1 MKEITRRLY
10 TKPVMLGM
18 AFLVG
23 AMLVVGLFVTS
34 TSNAASTFI
43 PKGDDRFETTGNG
56 ETFHNFGAVP
66 VPAGFFGTTSEA
78 FSGVVPLVGVP
89 IAGEGDIDTIITR
102 VDDVQTPGVTNLKMK
117 AINLASINNITVTYS
132 DPGKPDEQWSMT
144 VTLSTLR
151 ASTGTMTIHSG
162 GTFDS
167 SLNVFPK
174 FTFRRIS
181 DNFTKVWDTGSSTGP
196 NALALAEASKA
207 RVFNDE
213 IAAEPAPAPVPAPTV
228 APAPCHISTIDVSS
242 TQMAIPADE
251 RSLEGRISAEAES
264 RVSADITRFAAV
276 ATRSC
281 APVRLT
287 STNTPWG
294 HCPGFCI
301 PRPMTE
307 AELWA
312 SHNASPPGTKKLN
325 AAKGGGAAAE

>member
-1 MKEITRRLY
+1 MKAITRRLY

-18 AFLVG
+18 TFLIG
-23 AMLVVGLFVTS
+23 AALVVGLFVTTNS
-34 TSNAASTFI
+34 SAASTFV
-43 PKGDDRFETTGNG
+43 PAGDDRFETTGNG

-66 VPAGFFGTTSEA
+66 VPAGFFGETSET

-89 IAGEGDIDTIITR
+89 IQGEGDIDTIISR
-102 VDDVQTPGVTNLKMK
+102 LNDVTTPGTTNLRMK
-117 AINLASINNITVTYS
+117 AINLASINPIVVTYS
-132 DPGKPDEQWSMT
+132 DPNKLDEKWTME

-167 SLNVFPK
+167 TLNVFPK
-174 FTFRRIS
+174 FTFRRTT
-181 DNFTKVWDTGSSTGP
+181 DGAVKVWDTGSSTGP

-207 RVFNDE
+207 
-213 IAAEPAPAPVPAPTV
+213 AAFADDVAVEPAPGPAP
-228 APAPCHISTIDVSS
+228 APAPCHISTIDVSN
-242 TQMAIPADE
+242 TQLAVSAED
-251 RSLEGRISAEAES
+251 RISDTRTA
-264 RVSADITRFAAV
+264 ADSTRFAAV

-287 STNTPWG
+287 STGTPWG
-294 HCPGFCI
+294 GNCPGFCI

-325 AAKGGGAAAE
+325 AAKAGGAAAE